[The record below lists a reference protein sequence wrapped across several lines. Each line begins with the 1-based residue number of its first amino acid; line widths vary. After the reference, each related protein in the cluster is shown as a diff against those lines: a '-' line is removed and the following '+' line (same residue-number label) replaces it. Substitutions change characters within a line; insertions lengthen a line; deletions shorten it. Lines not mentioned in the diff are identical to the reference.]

1 MSIVLYRLDE
11 RLIHGQVVVGW
22 GTFLR
27 IKKIVIASDRVASN
41 PWERELYLSCTPSEI
56 QAAVFSVEKAAA
68 EILNGSFGKANTI
81 ILFDSPKD
89 VLKILEKGVKIEFL
103 NLGGMHFKQGREKIL
118 SYLYLSEEEIAQLER
133 IITAGV
139 VCKCQDVPSAGIK
152 NLEELLA
159 KKK

>member
-1 MSIVLYRLDE
+1 MSIILYRLDE

-22 GTFLR
+22 GTFLKV
-27 IKKIVIASDRVASN
+27 KKIVIASDRVASN

-56 QAAVFSVEKAAA
+56 QASVFTVEKTAG
-68 EILNGSFGKANTI
+68 EILNGSFGKANTV

-89 VLKILEKGVKIEFL
+89 VLNILEKGVKIEFL

-118 SYLYLSEEEIAQLER
+118 PYLYLSEEEIAQLKK

-139 VCKCQDVPSAGIK
+139 VCECRDVPSAGIK
-152 NLEELLA
+152 NLAELLA
-159 KKK
+159 KRR